1 MFTIDTEFY
10 TNVTEWVDKNPTEK
24 YFILSTQQTNTNILE
39 FCSAVLDKN
48 KIPVIITNVGS
59 KNTYYPPSLKQAVNL
74 SDDVLVYE
82 ASKMAMNIVLSARA
96 QFFVNLKGGVIWTQ

>member
-10 TNVTEWVDKNPTEK
+10 RKVSEWVDKNSTEK
-24 YFILSTQQTNTNILE
+24 YFILPTQQTNNNILE

-48 KIPVIITNVGS
+48 KIAVIITNVGS
-59 KNTYYPPSLKQAVNL
+59 KNKHYPLNLRQAMNL

-82 ASKMAMNIVLSARA
+82 SSVMAMDFVIKSRA
-96 QFFVNLKGGVIWTQ
+96 EFFVNLKGGVIWIQ